1 MKTLELNDLEI
12 LWLSNIMCSETD
24 GSKESE
30 SLYEKIDKLYQET
43 FNM

>member
-12 LWLSNIMCSETD
+12 LWLSNLMEGESD
-24 GSKESE
+24 GSKESD

-43 FNM
+43 FNR